1 MEKIIEKAKEIIEA
15 QNDINELTEVL
26 NSPEKLRNN
35 GVDVF
40 NRIFCKLDY
49 KSYIFKFTKKYNLN
63 GNLTFEQL
71 DFKLKIKVLK
81 MLKDSI
87 CDYVEKEIG
96 KEVLDKFLKER
107 SV

>member
-1 MEKIIEKAKEIIEA
+1 MEKSIEKAKKIIEA

-26 NSPEKLRNN
+26 NCLEKLRNN

-40 NRIFCKLDY
+40 NRIFYKLDY
-49 KSYIFKFTKKYNLN
+49 KPYIFKFTKKYNLN
-63 GNLTFEQL
+63 WNLTFEQL
-71 DFKLKIKVLK
+71 DFKFKIKVLK

-96 KEVLDKFLKER
+96 KEVLDNILNKNR
-107 SV
+107 T